1 MKIILTHDNAD
12 FDAVAALLAA
22 WKLDPE
28 AIPILPER
36 LNQNVAGFMTL
47 YQGGLPFTAQH
58 DFRPNTITHI
68 TLVDTQRPVK
78 VKGVDLDAP
87 MHIIDHHERSRDLL
101 PNQTFVYEAVGATTT
116 ILVEQIRAQ
125 DIRLN
130 TLEATLLLLGIYED
144 TGSLLYG
151 TTTPRDIQA
160 AGWLLEQQAALD
172 TVRRFLSPALNDE
185 QQALYET
192 LIATAENRTIQ
203 GHVIT
208 VGAAISATYISQ
220 VSSVAHRLRDTL
232 ETTALFV
239 AVDMPGGIQMV
250 CRSSSDAVDVGAIA
264 RVFGGGGHAR
274 AAAAAIYDKKL
285 DDVVRQLWEELFQR
299 IRPAAIVADLM
310 SYSVQTV
317 EARRRVMDELTRLR
331 RIGHEGYPVIE
342 GGKVVGLLTRRDVDH
357 ALEHGLETITVREIM
372 SGGAV
377 TLTPD
382 DSVMLLEQ
390 RMVNSGWGQIPVVDS
405 AGKLLGIVTRTD
417 LIKHWAQIHPAAPQ
431 AENIIPKGLI
441 AQVQGEAISILVN
454 VILDYAQ
461 ETSASVFMVGGAV
474 RDLLL
479 RRRNLDLD
487 FVIEGNAI
495 QLAENLRDLFG
506 GTVSSFQPFGTAK
519 WKLDEQVAAK
529 MGVGPDDLPEHIDF
543 ATARNEFY
551 EHPTALPT
559 TYHSSIKLDL
569 QRRDFT
575 INTLAVQLSPRPAMG
590 RILDFYGG
598 LHDLQG
604 RLIRVLHS
612 LSFVD
617 DPTRILRAVR
627 FEHRLGF
634 TVEPRTAEL
643 IETALPMLGRI
654 TGERVRNELHLLF
667 KEDAPE
673 NALLTLHEIGA
684 LKAIHPAFVLDETLP
699 ARFEKIRRAQSPW
712 SLAASPKELYWHAI
726 ACTIPLEKLPGLCN
740 RLVLG
745 QSLSQSVIDAAQ
757 LVQQA
762 DYLADPLLRPSQI
775 DQYLASLTETAI
787 FTGWLFIPDE
797 TVREN
802 IRRYMLEWRTTQ
814 PETSGHTLREMG
826 LKPGPCYARILSR
839 LRAGRLD
846 GEITTSEQERL
857 LVESM
862 VREEDICAEEE

>member
-12 FDAVAALLAA
+12 FDAAAALLAA
-22 WKLDPE
+22 HKLDPE
-28 AIPILPER
+28 AVPILPER
-36 LNQNVAGFMTL
+36 LNQNVTGFMTL
-47 YQGGLPFTAQH
+47 FQSGLPFILQH

-68 TLVDTQRPVK
+68 TLVDTQRPVM
-78 VKGVDLDAP
+78 VKGVDLSAP
-87 MHIIDHHERSRDLL
+87 LHIIDHHPLHRELTPD
-101 PNQTFVYEAVGATTT
+101 QTFVYEAVGATTT
-116 ILVEQIRAQ
+116 ILVERIQEQ
-125 DIRLN
+125 KIRLN
-130 TLEATLLLLGIYED
+130 TLEATLLMLGIYED

-151 TTTPRDIQA
+151 TTTPRDIRA
-160 AGWLLEQQAALD
+160 ASWLLEQQAVLD
-172 TVRRFLSPALNDE
+172 TVRRFLAPPLNDE
-185 QQALYET
+185 QQVLYER

-208 VGAAISATYISQ
+208 VGAAVVDTYISQ
-220 VSSVAHRLRDTL
+220 ISSVAHRLRDTL

-239 AVDMPGGIQMV
+239 VIQMPTSLQMV
-250 CRSSSDAVDVGAIA
+250 CRSSSDRIDVGEIA
-264 RVFGGGGHAR
+264 RVFGGGGHSR
-274 AAAAAIYDKKL
+274 AAAAAIYDKPL
-285 DDVVRQLWEELFQR
+285 DVVVAQLWEELLR
-299 IRPAAIVADLM
+299 RVRPVARVADLM

-317 EARRRVMDELTRLR
+317 APERRIADELTRLR
-331 RIGHEGYPVIE
+331 RIGHEGYPVVEE
-342 GGKVVGLLTRRDVDH
+342 GRVIGLLTRRDVDRAITH
-357 ALEHGLETITVREIM
+357 ELKDITVREIM
-372 SGGAV
+372 NGGSI

-382 DSVMLLEQ
+382 DSIMTLEQ
-390 RMVNSGWGQIPVVDS
+390 RMVASGWGQIPVLSD

-417 LIKHWAQIHPAAPQ
+417 LIKHWATIHPAAPQ
-431 AENIIPKGLI
+431 AENRIPKGLI
-441 AQVQGEAISILVN
+441 AQVQGDAISILVN

-487 FVIEGNAI
+487 FVIEGNAV
-495 QLAENLRDLFG
+495 QLAENLCGLFG

-519 WKLDEQVAAK
+519 WTLDEAVAAR
-529 MGVGPDDLPEHIDF
+529 MNVAPDDLPHHIDF

-551 EHPTALPT
+551 DHPTALPT
-559 TYHSSIKLDL
+559 VYHSSIKLDL

-575 INTLAVQLSPRPAMG
+575 VNTLAVQLSPRPAMG

-627 FEHRLGF
+627 FEHRLDF
-634 TVEPRTAEL
+634 TIEPRTAEL

-654 TGERVRNELHLLF
+654 TGERVRNELVLLF
-667 KEDAPE
+667 KEPEPE
-673 NALLTLHEIGA
+673 NALLALNTIGA
-684 LKAIHPAFVLDETLP
+684 LQAIHHSFIVDSSVAERFRQMRTAAKPWPLTAELP
-699 ARFEKIRRAQSPW
+699 D
-712 SLAASPKELYWHAI
+712 LYWHAI
-726 ACTIPLEKLPGLCN
+726 ACAIPLEKLPGLCN

-745 QSLSQSVIDAAQ
+745 QALSQSLIDAAQ

-762 DYLADPLLRPSQI
+762 SYLANPALRPSQV
-775 DQYLASLTETAI
+775 DQYLKSLSDTAL

-797 TVREN
+797 TARDY
-802 IRRYMLEWRTTQ
+802 IRRYQMEWRQLQ

-826 LKPGPCYARILSR
+826 LTPGPCYARILNR
-839 LRAGRLD
+839 LRVACLD
-846 GEITTSEQERL
+846 GEVVSGDDERKL
-857 LVESM
+857 IDRLIQDEH
-862 VREEDICAEEE
+862 ICAE

>member
-12 FDAVAALLAA
+12 FDAAAALLAA
-22 WKLDPE
+22 HKLNPE
-28 AIPILPER
+28 ATPVLPER

-47 YQGGLPFTAQH
+47 YEGGLPFTPQH
-58 DFRPNTITHI
+58 DFRANTITHI

-78 VKGVDLDAP
+78 VKGVDLDVP
-87 MHIIDHHERSRDLL
+87 MHIIDHHPLSHDLL
-101 PNQTFVYEAVGATTT
+101 PNQTFVYEMVGATTT
-116 ILVEQIRAQ
+116 ILVEQIKAQ
-125 DIRLN
+125 GIRLN
-130 TLEATLLLLGIYED
+130 TLEATLLILGIYED

-172 TVRRFLSPALNDE
+172 TVRRFLSPPLNAE
-185 QQALYET
+185 QQALFER
-192 LIATAENRTIQ
+192 LLATAETRTIQ

-208 VGAAISATYISQ
+208 VGAMVSETYISQ
-220 VSSVAHRLRDTL
+220 ISSVAHRLRDTL
-232 ETTALFV
+232 ETTALFIL
-239 AVDMPGGIQMV
+239 VDMPGGIQMV
-250 CRSSSDAVDVGAIA
+250 CRSSSDGVNVGAIA

-285 DDVVRQLWEELFQR
+285 DGVVSQLWEELVQQ
-299 IRPAAIVADLM
+299 IRPATIVADLM
-310 SYSVQTV
+310 SYSVQTIQ
-317 EARRRVMDELTRLR
+317 AGRRVADELTRLR

-342 GGKVVGLLTRRDVDH
+342 GGQVVGLLTRRDVDR
-357 ALEHGLETITVREIM
+357 ALEHGLENITVREIM

-382 DSVMLLEQ
+382 DSVMTLEQ
-390 RMVNSGWGQIPVVDS
+390 RMVSSGWGQIPVVDEG
-405 AGKLLGIVTRTD
+405 GKLLGIVTRTD
-417 LIKHWAQIHPAAPQ
+417 LIKHWAQAHPAVTQ
-431 AENIIPKGLI
+431 AANRIPKGLI
-441 AQVQGEAISILVN
+441 AQIQGEAISILVN

-461 ETSASVFMVGGAV
+461 ESSASVFMVGGAV

-495 QLAENLRDLFG
+495 QLAQNLRDLFG
-506 GTVSSFQPFGTAK
+506 GVVSSFQPFGTAK
-519 WKLDEQVAAK
+519 WKLDEQVAAN
-529 MGVGPDDLPEHIDF
+529 MQVAPDDLPDHIDF

-559 TYHSSIKLDL
+559 IYHSSIKLDL
-569 QRRDFT
+569 LRRDFT

-634 TVEPRTAEL
+634 TIESRTAEL

-654 TGERVRNELHLLF
+654 TGERLRNELVLLF
-667 KEDAPE
+667 KEAEPE
-673 NALLTLHEIGA
+673 KGLLTLQKIGA
-684 LKAIHPAFVLDETLP
+684 LQAIHPAFVVDDTLL
-699 ARFEKIRRAQSPW
+699 ARFERVRAAVPPW
-712 SLAASPKELYWHAI
+712 SLAAEQRELYWHAI
-726 ACTIPLEKLPGLCN
+726 VPPIPLEKLPGLCN

-745 QSLSQSVIDAAQ
+745 QALSQSLIDTAQ

-762 DYLADPLLRPSQI
+762 GDLANPLLRPSQI
-775 DQYLASLTETAI
+775 VQYLASLSETAL
-787 FTGWLFIPDE
+787 FVGWLFIEAE
-797 TVREN
+797 TAREH
-802 IRRYMLEWRTTQ
+802 IRRYMLEWRHVQ

-826 LKPGPCYARILSR
+826 LKPGPCYTRILNR

-846 GEITTSEQERL
+846 GEITSLDDEQRR
-857 LVESM
+857 VDSM
-862 VREEDICAEEE
+862 VREEGICEE

>member
-22 WKLDPE
+22 HKLDPD
-28 AIPILPER
+28 AVPILPER

-47 YQGGLPFTAQH
+47 YEGGLPFTLQH
-58 DFRPNTITHI
+58 DFQPNTITHI

-78 VKGVDLDAP
+78 VKGLDLEVP
-87 MHIIDHHERSRDLL
+87 MHIVDHHQLSRELSAH
-101 PNQTFVYEAVGATTT
+101 QTFFYEPVGATTT
-116 ILVEQIRAQ
+116 ILVEQIKAQ
-125 DIRLN
+125 GIPLN
-130 TLEATLLLLGIYED
+130 TLEATLLILGIYED

-151 TTTPRDIQA
+151 TTTPRDILA

-172 TVRRFLSPALNDE
+172 TVRRFLAPALNEE
-185 QQALYET
+185 QQALYEL
-192 LIATAENRTIQ
+192 LISTAETRTIQ

-208 VGAAISATYISQ
+208 VGATTSETYISQ
-220 VSSVAHRLRDTL
+220 ISSVAHRLRDTL

-239 AVDMPGGIQMV
+239 LVDMPGGIQMV
-250 CRSSSDAVDVGAIA
+250 CRSSSDGVDVGEIA
-264 RVFGGGGHAR
+264 RVFGGGGHTR

-285 DDVVRQLWEELFQR
+285 DDVVNQLWEELFQR
-299 IRPAAIVADLM
+299 IRPAARVADLM
-310 SYSVQTV
+310 SYSVQTIQ
-317 EARRRVMDELTRLR
+317 AGRRIADELTRLR
-331 RIGHEGYPVIE
+331 QIGHEGYPVIE
-342 GGKVVGLLTRRDVDH
+342 EGKVVGLLTRRDVDRV
-357 ALEHGLETITVREIM
+357 LGYGMEEITVREIM

-382 DSVMLLEQ
+382 DSVITLEQ
-390 RMVNSGWGQIPVVDS
+390 RMVNSGWGQIPVVDA

-417 LIKHWAQIHPAAPQ
+417 LIKHWAQTHPAAPQ
-431 AENIIPKGLI
+431 AENKIPKGLI
-441 AQVQGEAISILVN
+441 AQVQGAAISTLVN
-454 VILDYAQ
+454 IILDYAQ
-461 ETSASVFMVGGAV
+461 ESSASVFMVGGAV

-495 QLAENLRDLFG
+495 QLAESLRDLFG

-519 WKLDEQVAAK
+519 WKLDEQVAVNMK
-529 MGVGPDDLPEHIDF
+529 VSPDDLPHHIDF

-559 TYHSSIKLDL
+559 IYHSSIKLDL

-634 TVEPRTAEL
+634 MVEPRTAEL

-654 TGERVRNELHLLF
+654 TGERVRNELALLF
-667 KEDAPE
+667 KEDMPE

-684 LKAIHPAFVLDETLP
+684 LKAIHPAFVVDEAIA
-699 ARFEKIRRAQSPW
+699 ARFERVRTAESPW
-712 SLAASPKELYWHAI
+712 PLAAERHDLYWHAI
-726 ACTIPLEKLPGLCN
+726 ACAIPLEKLPGLCN

-745 QSLSQSVIDAAQ
+745 QTLSQSVIDAAQ

-762 DYLADPLLRPSQI
+762 DYLANPALRPSQI
-775 DQYLASLTETAI
+775 DVYLASLSETAL
-787 FTGWLFIPDE
+787 FVGWLFIEPE
-797 TVREN
+797 TARER
-802 IRRYMLEWRTTQ
+802 IQRYMLEWRSLQ

-826 LKPGPCYARILSR
+826 LKPGPCYTRILSR

-846 GEITTSEQERL
+846 GDITSLDDEQRL
-857 LVESM
+857 VDSM
-862 VREEDICAEEE
+862 VREERICEE